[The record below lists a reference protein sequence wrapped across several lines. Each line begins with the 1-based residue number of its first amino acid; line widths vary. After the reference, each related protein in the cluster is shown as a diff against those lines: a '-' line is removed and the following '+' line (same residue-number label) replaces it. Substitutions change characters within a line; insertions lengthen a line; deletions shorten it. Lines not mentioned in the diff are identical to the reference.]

1 MTDGTPAAP
10 APDTTPAPPTDAA
23 AVAAR
28 DAELTA
34 LYESDPN
41 KYAYAEGG
49 RFANE
54 HLALKKAQQ
63 PKGAITDEAA
73 DGDLDLLADDGD
85 DAGEGEEP
93 LAEEAEREPI
103 APWQP
108 PDNAEVAE
116 IAKPHLASID
126 DIVSNTKLTAEQK
139 RDGVLAEYHKLVAA
153 QKLRL
158 EEADKVATKASV
170 EALGGKDAYAP
181 LIENAKAVMKS
192 WPKEL
197 RDAVRDARTSD
208 GRRLAL
214 MPEFVQALA
223 TMRQQANPQQPQD
236 RSNMLK
242 AELQELNALRDTDI
256 DKFMKRPWK
265 GTSKSG
271 SDRSLE
277 IVRELSGEATGKPSE
292 GDLQS
297 EARALRNL
305 RVSDPQMFMFGNWKN
320 SGRPGADRLAAI
332 ETGRT

>member
-10 APDTTPAPPTDAA
+10 APDTTPAPPTDPA

-28 DAELTA
+28 DQELTE
-34 LYESDPN
+34 LFESDPN
-41 KYAYAEGG
+41 RYQYEDGG
-49 RFANE
+49 RLANE

-63 PKGAITDEAA
+63 PKGAVSAEAP
-73 DGDLDLLADDGD
+73 DGDLDLLAEDGD

-93 LAEEAEREPI
+93 PADEAVQTEER
-103 APWQP
+103 APLRPWTP
-108 PDNAEVAE
+108 PQGAEVAE
-116 IAKPHLASID
+116 HVKPHLEALDGIATD
-126 DIVSNTKLTAEQK
+126 EAQ
-139 RDGVLAEYHKLVAA
+139 RDKIIGLYDKLVAA
-153 QKLRL
+153 QVERL
-158 EEADKVATKASV
+158 AAADKAATRAAV
-170 EALGGKDAYAP
+170 EALGGKDAHAE
-181 LIENAKAVMKS
+181 LINSAKAVLTT

-197 RDAVRDARTSD
+197 QRAVRDARTPD

-214 MPEFVQALA
+214 LPEFVQALA

-277 IVRELSGEATGKPSE
+277 IVRELSGEETGKPSE

-305 RVSDPQMFMFGNWKN
+305 RVSDPQMFAFGNWKN
-320 SGRPGADRLAAI
+320 TGRPGADRLAAI
-332 ETGRT
+332 ESGRT